1 VVVSTYAVMHGAMQ
15 LVTGPAGDRLG
26 KYRMIAIA
34 TALCAVLVFCCGL
47 VSSLAGLT
55 IARLAT
61 GMSAAWII
69 PLGIAYIGDVVP
81 YDRRQQVL
89 GRYLS
94 GQIIGQLFGQ
104 AAGGII
110 GDAFGWRAV
119 FFVLAGLFGVAA
131 LGLFHELKVNPLTRP
146 LPKPEVKRAAGSA
159 ANSAASSLL
168 ADSVLADYR
177 RILETPWAR
186 IMLLAVFLEG
196 AFMFGAF
203 AYVGADLHARFGLN
217 FTLVGVV
224 IAAFGIGGL
233 VYAGFVRQLFGR
245 FGEIG
250 LAAYGGVTLGIAYL
264 MLAFAPA
271 WWAAPLAVAMIG
283 LGFYMLH
290 NTLQTNATQMA
301 PEARATG
308 VCMFSARRRCFSSPA
323 SCCRRSACGSPDGWQ
338 CTRRGEIDGVL
349 EPRASRPRL
358 PSAREQDAD
367 GTRAVPGSYPRPR
380 ETRSISA
387 RTRRSTI
394 LGRLSSSQALSI
406 GLSISR
412 TRSSSVR
419 EFCTK
424 MVWASELNAMST
436 AALLRGDSKGRSSGS
451 GGGRGGSGG
460 SLNTTSGGPSMVLK
474 TGLAC
479 IDSVSS
485 RTSGA
490 AASSG
495 SSFSA
500 ASKPASMAS
509 MSSWLFFAAGGAG
522 AAGAGAG
529 ATWAGAA
536 GGLAASSSAMIR
548 RMEARISSIVG
559 SWAFA
564 G

>member
-1 VVVSTYAVMHGAMQ
+1 LPPLTPFHFPGPELPILNRTEILNRDPPVLAPSPSIPLPSQTRAIVLLAVAGFASQAMVRAADTLLPQIAADFAVTVGAASVVVSTYAVMHGAMQ

-308 VCMFSARRRCFSSPA
+308 VCMFSAALYLGQPA
-323 SCCRRSACGSPDGWQ
+323 GVAVVAPV
-338 CTRRGEIDGVL
+338 IDRFGAPPVFFL
-349 EPRASRPRL
+349 AGILL
-358 PSAREQDAD
+358 PALGLWFA
-367 GTRAVPGSYPRPR
+367 
-380 ETRSISA
+380 
-387 RTRRSTI
+387 
-394 LGRLSSSQALSI
+394 GRLAVHK
-406 GLSISR
+406 
-412 TRSSSVR
+412 TR
-419 EFCTK
+419 
-424 MVWASELNAMST
+424 
-436 AALLRGDSKGRSSGS
+436 
-451 GGGRGGSGG
+451 
-460 SLNTTSGGPSMVLK
+460 
-474 TGLAC
+474 
-479 IDSVSS
+479 
-485 RTSGA
+485 
-490 AASSG
+490 
-495 SSFSA
+495 
-500 ASKPASMAS
+500 
-509 MSSWLFFAAGGAG
+509 
-522 AAGAGAG
+522 
-529 ATWAGAA
+529 
-536 GGLAASSSAMIR
+536 
-548 RMEARISSIVG
+548 
-559 SWAFA
+559 
-564 G
+564 